1 MFANIVVILIVSY
14 IVNEVIDLQALVASA
29 RLTIF
34 GSGNQRGV
42 PFDPT
47 HDIPSLA
54 GKVILIT
61 GGAGDLG
68 KQVAIELARH
78 NPARIYIA
86 DLPRK
91 DDGKSVIRAIGDA
104 LSDKHAPICYLAV
117 DLSSFESIKKAAATF
132 CAAEDRLDIAVLN
145 AGIMRVRSG
154 TTTEGYEIA
163 FGINYL
169 GHALLTRLLL
179 PKLLHTAGLLGADVR
194 VVAVSS
200 EGHAMAPKGGILF
213 DKLKGPC
220 EDIKYYQRYG
230 QSKVAV
236 IGFARE
242 LAARYPQ
249 IKAVAVH
256 PGRIITGMAHG
267 LRKES
272 LLFRVTAPL
281 SPFFCVTVAVGV
293 RNHLWAATGANVET
307 GKYYEPVGV
316 PDNETA
322 IAKDQALSRRL
333 WEWTEKELE
342 SAGFGRVESSKETS
356 SQGARST
363 DSAT

>member
-1 MFANIVVILIVSY
+1 ML
-14 IVNEVIDLQALVASA
+14 DLQTLTAGA
-29 RLTIF
+29 RVTVF

-42 PFDPT
+42 LFDPVK
-47 HDIPSLA
+47 DIPSLA

-86 DLPRK
+86 DLPRA
-91 DDGKSVIRAIGDA
+91 DDGDSVVRAITRDA
-104 LSDKHAPICYLAV
+104 LSDSDQHAPPTPIRYLAV
-117 DLSSFESIKKAAATF
+117 DLSSFESIKRAAAAF

-145 AGIMRVRSG
+145 AGIMRVRPG
-154 TTTEGYEIA
+154 TTAEGYEVA

-179 PKLLHTAGLLGADVR
+179 PKLLHTAALPRGADVR

-200 EGHAMAPKGGILF
+200 EGHAMAPRGGILF

-220 EDIKYYQRYG
+220 EDITYYQRYG
-230 QSKVAV
+230 QSKVAI

-242 LAARYPQ
+242 LAARCPQ
-249 IKAVAVH
+249 IKTVAVH

-281 SPFFCVTVAVGV
+281 SPLFCVPAAIGV
-293 RNHLWAATGANVET
+293 RNHLWAATGPNVET

-316 PDNETA
+316 PDKETA
-322 IAKDQALSRRL
+322 IARDPTLSRRL
-333 WEWTEKELE
+333 WEWTEKEFE
-342 SAGFGRVESSKETS
+342 NAIEV
-356 SQGARST
+356 
-363 DSAT
+363 